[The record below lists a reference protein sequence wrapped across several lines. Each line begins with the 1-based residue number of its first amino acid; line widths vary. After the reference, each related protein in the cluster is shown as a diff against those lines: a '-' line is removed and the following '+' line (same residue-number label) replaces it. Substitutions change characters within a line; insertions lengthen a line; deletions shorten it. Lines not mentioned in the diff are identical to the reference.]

1 MLAALAGLAII
12 VLAGGCGVSV
22 TVGTTSSTQSPAT
35 SDDPAL
41 ARILPQKNRP
51 PTGSATAGRVFA
63 SSDAE

>member
-35 SDDPAL
+35 SDDQLSAIL
-41 ARILPQKNRP
+41 AAEDRP
-51 PTGSATAGRVFA
+51 PTGSATAGGVFA